1 MPGLIGDRQDLA
13 IDCTGGGFEGKGD
26 NGDIRGTWGRGRAG
40 GHMHVMGPAAPRHI
54 QDHHV
59 GRADTGIRG
68 PRWLTSRAPRTQ
80 PTTCKSGQPLVSTVE
95 MRGNNEGGGGMTG
108 RRGRAARSFT
118 GGGHI
123 LISLRAF
130 DRVPRGNPRLMVTP
144 SHCIPLL

>member
-1 MPGLIGDRQDLA
+1 MA
-13 IDCTGGGFEGKGD
+13 ISGVRGVGGGPGD
-26 NGDIRGTWGRGRAG
+26 TCTSWVPPRLATFRIITLVGPTQVFAALDGSQAEPPALNPP
-40 GHMHVMGPAAPRHI
+40 HVK
-54 QDHHV
+54 V
-59 GRADTGIRG
+59 
-68 PRWLTSRAPRTQ
+68 
-80 PTTCKSGQPLVSTVE
+80 GQPLVSTVE

-144 SHCIPLL
+144 PSHCIPLL